1 MEPIEVELP
10 DGRILEVPAG
20 SSAEFIKSQVQRFM
34 AGGAPTAAT
43 EPTRNDGFLD
53 KTGDYLGEL
62 TGGALR
68 GTASLADLALSPV
81 IAAERQIRPYAQAML
96 GQREMP
102 DSAQAAYRQTRPFSF
117 EEQIPERGA
126 FAGDSRMTDVA
137 AGTGEVLSTAVPIA
151 QGMRFAQQAIPKAIP
166 TGRRLVETTKR
177 IGRELLETTPKQ
189 EAGFG
194 AAAVAGGEIAQEIGG
209 EDADIVGQ
217 ILAPMTATGIKSGAV
232 RLFDKLFTNPRSVE
246 QLALSLGSVQNE
258 AAADLLSE
266 ALTREGMTVNEAISK
281 LDELGPNAIPA
292 DIAQSFRRLLRAAGN
307 MNPNLQGR
315 TARDLAAR
323 NVGQAERVA
332 ADVDLGLESPDMTV
346 DQAIAGLREAT
357 APAIEQMYAEAGA
370 TPFRFSGRL
379 KALIE
384 GDNSLG
390 QARQAAESRL
400 SDRRALGDEITHFD
414 VINETKQVLD
424 DQIGV
429 ALRQGENNKA
439 RQLTRLKNEM
449 IREADAQIP
458 RYAEARATFAGERA
472 LESAAEQGELFLKAN
487 RRQVIDTVENMTPAE
502 MQMYRIGARQAIMDK
517 IDVTT
522 ISADLMKRMFGRNG
536 DIVKLRAVFPDEQQ
550 FQNFMRAM
558 KREAEFIL
566 TRRTALENSTTVQ
579 QAQDIGS
586 FRQALGRITALFG
599 NPVQAGSELANI
611 LDGLGQQKN
620 SRAFSE
626 ALQSAG
632 DILLTSGMNPRKV
645 REILEKG
652 NTRRL
657 RQELQDNLMLNPSR
671 ATRLGSQVTRSATMA
686 QLTGEE

>member
-43 EPTRNDGFLD
+43 EPARNDGFLD
-53 KTGDYLGEL
+53 KTGNYLGEL

-68 GTASLADLALSPV
+68 GTASFADLALSPV

-117 EEQIPERGA
+117 EEQIPEKGA
-126 FAGDSRMTDVA
+126 FAGDSRMTDVS

-315 TARDLAAR
+315 TARDLTAR

-346 DQAIAGLREAT
+346 DQAIARLREET

-429 ALRQGENNKA
+429 ALRLGENNKA

-645 REILEKG
+645 REILQKG

>member
-20 SSAEFIKSQVQRFM
+20 STPEFIKAQVQRFVS
-34 AGGAPTAAT
+34 GGAPTAAT
-43 EPTRNDGFLD
+43 EPARNDGFLE

-68 GTASLADLALSPV
+68 GTASFADLALSPV

-102 DSAQAAYRQTRPFSF
+102 DSPQAAYRQTRPFSF

-166 TGRRLVETTKR
+166 TGRQVIETTKR

-217 ILAPMTATGIKSGAV
+217 ILAPLTATAIKSGAV

-246 QLALSLGSVQNE
+246 QLALSLNSIQNE

-266 ALTREGMTVNEAISK
+266 ALTREGMTVDEAISK
-281 LDELGPNAIPA
+281 LDQLGPNAIPA

-346 DQAIAGLREAT
+346 DQAIAALREAT

-370 TPFRFSGRL
+370 TPFSFSGRL
-379 KALIE
+379 KALME

-390 QARQAAESRL
+390 EARQAAERRL

-449 IREADAQIP
+449 IKEADAQIP

-502 MQMYRIGARQAIMDK
+502 MQMYRLGARQAIMDK

-536 DIVKLRAVFPDEQQ
+536 DVVKLRAVFPDEQQ

-599 NPVQAGSELANI
+599 NPVQASSELANI
-611 LDGLGQQKN
+611 FDGLGQQKN
-620 SRAFSE
+620 SRAFAE

>member
-10 DGRILEVPAG
+10 DGTILEVPAG
-20 SSAEFIKSQVQRFM
+20 STPEFIKAQVQRFM
-34 AGGAPTAAT
+34 SGGAPTATT
-43 EPTRNDGFLD
+43 EPARKDGFLE

-68 GTASLADLALSPV
+68 GTASFADLALSPV

-102 DSAQAAYRQTRPFSF
+102 DSPQAAYRQTRPFSF

-126 FAGDSRMTDVA
+126 FAGDSRMTDVV

-166 TGRRLVETTKR
+166 TGRQVIETTKR

-217 ILAPMTATGIKSGAV
+217 ILAPLTATGIKSGAV

-246 QLALSLGSVQNE
+246 QLALSLNSIQNE

-266 ALTREGMTVNEAISK
+266 ALTREGMTVDEAISK
-281 LDELGPNAIPA
+281 LDQLGPNAIPA

-370 TPFRFSGRL
+370 TPFSFSGRL
-379 KALIE
+379 KALME

-390 QARQAAESRL
+390 EARQAAERRL

-449 IREADAQIP
+449 IKEADAQIP

-502 MQMYRIGARQAIMDK
+502 MQMYRLGARQAIMDK

-536 DIVKLRAVFPDEQQ
+536 DVVKLRAVFPDEQQ

-599 NPVQAGSELANI
+599 NPVQASSELANI
-611 LDGLGQQKN
+611 FDGLGQQKN
-620 SRAFSE
+620 SRAFAE

>member
-1 MEPIEVELP
+1 MEPIQVELP

-34 AGGAPTAAT
+34 AGGAPAAAT
-43 EPTRNDGFLD
+43 EPARNDGFLE

-68 GTASLADLALSPV
+68 GTASFADVALSPV

-102 DSAQAAYRQTRPFSF
+102 DSPQAAYRQTRPFSF

-166 TGRRLVETTKR
+166 AGREFIETGKR

-217 ILAPMTATGIKSGAV
+217 ILAPLTATGIKSGAV
-232 RLFDKLFTNPRSVE
+232 RLFDKLFTNPKSVE
-246 QLALSLGSVQNE
+246 QLALSLSSIQNE

-266 ALTREGMTVNEAISK
+266 ALTREGMTVDEAISK
-281 LDELGPNAIPA
+281 LDQLGSNAIPA

-346 DQAIAGLREAT
+346 DQAIEGLREAT

-379 KALIE
+379 KSLIE

-449 IREADAQIP
+449 IIEADAQIP

-502 MQMYRIGARQAIMDK
+502 MQMYRLGARQAIMDK

-536 DIVKLRAVFPDEQQ
+536 DVAKLRAVFPDEQQ

-611 LDGLGQQKN
+611 FDGLGQQKN
-620 SRAFSE
+620 SRAFAE

>member
-34 AGGAPTAAT
+34 AGGAPAAAT
-43 EPTRNDGFLD
+43 EPSRNDGFLD

-68 GTASLADLALSPV
+68 GTASFADLALSPV

-246 QLALSLGSVQNE
+246 QLALSLGSIQNE

-379 KALIE
+379 KSLIE

-449 IREADAQIP
+449 IIEADAQIP

-599 NPVQAGSELANI
+599 NPVQASSELANI
-611 LDGLGQQKN
+611 FDGLGQQKN
-620 SRAFSE
+620 SRAFAE

>member
-1 MEPIEVELP
+1 MPSKFGGQEVAQE
-10 DGRILEVPAG
+10 ENPAKI
-20 SSAEFIKSQVQRFM
+20 SRF
-34 AGGAPTAAT
+34 GGAPTATT
-43 EPTRNDGFLD
+43 EPARNNGFLE

-68 GTASLADLALSPV
+68 GTASFADLALSPV

-102 DSAQAAYRQTRPFSF
+102 DSPQAAYRQTRPFSF

-126 FAGDSRMTDVA
+126 FAGSSGMTDVA

-166 TGRRLVETTKR
+166 TGRQVIETTKR

-217 ILAPMTATGIKSGAV
+217 ILAPLTATGIKSGAV

-246 QLALSLGSVQNE
+246 QLALSLSSIQNE

-266 ALTREGMTVNEAISK
+266 ALTREGMTVDEAISK
-281 LDELGPNAIPA
+281 LDQLGSNAIPA

-379 KALIE
+379 KSLIE

-390 QARQAAESRL
+390 QARQAAERRL

-449 IREADAQIP
+449 IKEADAQIP

-502 MQMYRIGARQAIMDK
+502 MQMYRLGARQAIMDQ

-536 DIVKLRAVFPDEQQ
+536 DVVKLRAVFPDEQQ

-558 KREAEFIL
+558 NREAEFIL

-599 NPVQAGSELANI
+599 NPVQASSELANI
-611 LDGLGQQKN
+611 FDGLGQQKN
-620 SRAFSE
+620 SRAFAE

>member
-34 AGGAPTAAT
+34 SGGAPAAAT
-43 EPTRNDGFLD
+43 EPSRNDGFLD

-68 GTASLADLALSPV
+68 GTASFADLALSPV

-246 QLALSLGSVQNE
+246 QLALSLGSIQNE

-379 KALIE
+379 KSLIE

-449 IREADAQIP
+449 IIEADAQIP

-599 NPVQAGSELANI
+599 NPVQASSELANI
-611 LDGLGQQKN
+611 FDGLGQQKN
-620 SRAFSE
+620 SRAFAE

>member
-20 SSAEFIKSQVQRFM
+20 STPEFIKAQVQRFM
-34 AGGAPTAAT
+34 AGGEPSATA
-43 EPTRNDGFLD
+43 EPARNEGFLER
-53 KTGDYLGEL
+53 TGDYLGEL
-62 TGGALR
+62 TGGVLR
-68 GTASLADLALSPV
+68 GTASLADVALSPV

-102 DSAQAAYRQTRPFSF
+102 DSPQAAYRQTRPFSF
-117 EEQIPERGA
+117 EEQIPEKGA
-126 FAGDSRMTDVA
+126 FAGEGGMTNVA
-137 AGTGEVLSTAVPIA
+137 AGTGEVLSTAFPVA
-151 QGMRFAQQAIPKAIP
+151 RATKMAQQAIPAIVP
-166 TGRRLVETTKR
+166 TGRRAVETAKR
-177 IGRELLETTPKQ
+177 VGRELLETTPRQ

-194 AAAVAGGEIAQEIGG
+194 AAAVAGGEAAREIGG

-217 ILAPMTATGIKSGAV
+217 ILAPLSATAFKSGGIK
-232 RLFDKLFTNPRSVE
+232 LFDALFSNPRSVE
-246 QLALSLGSVQNE
+246 QLALSLGSIQND
-258 AAADLLSE
+258 AAADLLSD
-266 ALTREGMTVNEAISK
+266 ALTREGMTVNEAIQK
-281 LDELGPNAIPA
+281 LDMLGPDAVPA

-307 MNPNLQGR
+307 LNPNLQGR
-315 TARDLAAR
+315 TARELGAR
-323 NVGQAERVA
+323 SEGQAGRVA
-332 ADVDLGLESPDMTV
+332 QDIDLGLQSPDMTV
-346 DQAIAGLREAT
+346 EQAIAGLREAT
-357 APAIEQMYAEAGA
+357 RPAITEMYAQASA
-370 TPFRFSGRL
+370 TPFSFSGRL
-379 KALIE
+379 KTLIE
-384 GDNSLG
+384 GDNALG
-390 QARQAAESRL
+390 QARQLAERSL

-414 VINETKQVLD
+414 IINETKQVLD

-439 RQLTRLKNEM
+439 RQLTRFKNEM
-449 IREADAQIP
+449 IKEADAQIP

-487 RRQVIDTVENMTPAE
+487 RRQVLDTVESMTPAE
-502 MQMYRIGARQAIMDK
+502 MNMYRLGARQAIMDK
-517 IDVTT
+517 IDVTN

-536 DIVKLRAVFPDEQQ
+536 DLVKLRAVFPDEASFQQ
-550 FQNFMRAM
+550 FARAM
-558 KREAEFIL
+558 RREAEFIL

-586 FRQALGRITALFG
+586 FKQTLGRMTALFG
-599 NPVQAGSELANI
+599 NPVQASSELANI
-611 LDGLGQQKN
+611 FDGLGQQKN

-632 DILLTSGMNPRKV
+632 DILLISGMNPRKV

>member
-1 MEPIEVELP
+1 MPSKFGGQEVAQE
-10 DGRILEVPAG
+10 ENPAKI
-20 SSAEFIKSQVQRFM
+20 SRF
-34 AGGAPTAAT
+34 GGVPTATT
-43 EPTRNDGFLD
+43 EPARNDGFLE

-68 GTASLADLALSPV
+68 GTASFADLALSPV

-126 FAGDSRMTDVA
+126 FAGSSGMTDVA

-166 TGRRLVETTKR
+166 TGRQVIETTKR

-217 ILAPMTATGIKSGAV
+217 ILAPLTATGIKSGAV

-246 QLALSLGSVQNE
+246 QLALSLSSIQNE

-266 ALTREGMTVNEAISK
+266 ALTREGMTVDEAISK
-281 LDELGPNAIPA
+281 LDQLGSNAIPA

-379 KALIE
+379 KSLIE

-390 QARQAAESRL
+390 QARQAAERRL

-449 IREADAQIP
+449 IKEADAQIP

-502 MQMYRIGARQAIMDK
+502 MQMYRLGARQAIMDQ

-536 DIVKLRAVFPDEQQ
+536 DVVKLRAVFPDEQQ

-558 KREAEFIL
+558 NREAEFIL

-599 NPVQAGSELANI
+599 NPVQASSELANI
-611 LDGLGQQKN
+611 FDGLGQQKN
-620 SRAFSE
+620 SRAFAE